1 MRENHYNGIGALTF
15 RQEQG
20 KLHNP
25 DSEGTQGIIG
35 TVKKIEKPEKNG
47 SEKKVDKSGLY
58 VDNNYNKGRK

>member
-1 MRENHYNGIGALTF
+1 M
-15 RQEQG
+15 
-20 KLHNP
+20 HNP
-25 DSEGTQGIIG
+25 DSEGTRMIIG